1 VGSLNS
7 ARVVCALASVFF
19 KPLLVFDLFCIP
31 FWAEMWFDWVLVNV
45 PPVFY
50 IFFSILLIYLGVV
63 DGLPFTPFLLKKN
76 KKFKLNGLN
85 YLN

>member
-19 KPLLVFDLFCIP
+19 NPLLVFYLP

-45 PPVFY
+45 PPIFC
-50 IFFSILLIYLGVV
+50 IFFSVLLIYLGVV
-63 DGLPFTPFLLKKN
+63 DGLPFTPFLLKK
-76 KKFKLNGLN
+76 KITIIFTL
-85 YLN
+85 